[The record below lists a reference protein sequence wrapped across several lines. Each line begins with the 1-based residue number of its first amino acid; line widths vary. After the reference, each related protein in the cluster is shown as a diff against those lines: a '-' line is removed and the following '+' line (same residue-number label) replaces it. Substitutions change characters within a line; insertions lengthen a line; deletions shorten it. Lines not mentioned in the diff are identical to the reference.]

1 MQYWRPNFERKGEL
15 VGLLD
20 KLRGKKTDWITQTTE
35 PITEASVQE
44 WLVTHIAAVAQIN
57 PEDVDIDRPFAEFG
71 MDSMQLFQL
80 SGDLQKFLGHEVSEI
95 VAWDY
100 PTIAQ
105 LSRHLGSTFGI
116 PASAA
121 LVAENELAVESQQ

>member
-1 MQYWRPNFERKGEL
+1 

-20 KLRGKKTDWITQTTE
+20 KLRGKKTDSITQTTE

-44 WLVTHIAAVAQIN
+44 WLVTHIAAVAQIR

-105 LSRHLGSTFGI
+105 LSQHLGSTLGA
-116 PASAA
+116 PANAA
-121 LVAENELAVESQQ
+121 LVAENELVVESQQ

>member
-1 MQYWRPNFERKGEL
+1 M
-15 VGLLD
+15 GLLD
-20 KLRGKKTDWITQTTE
+20 KLRGKKTESITQTTE

-44 WLVTHIAAVAQIN
+44 WLVTHIAAVAEIRS
-57 PEDVDIDRPFAEFG
+57 EDVDIDRPFAEFG

-105 LSRHLGSTFGI
+105 LSRHLGSISEG
-116 PASAA
+116 PAGAA
-121 LVAENELAVESQQ
+121 MVAEDELAMTESQQ

>member
-20 KLRGKKTDWITQTTE
+20 KLRGKKTDSITQTTE

-44 WLVTHIAAVAQIN
+44 WLVTHIAAMAQIQ

-80 SGDLQKFLGHEVSEI
+80 SGDLQKFLGREVSEI

-105 LSRHLGSTFGI
+105 LSKHLTTDSE
-116 PASAA
+116 
-121 LVAENELAVESQQ
+121 VAVTTNMVEEEE

>member
-1 MQYWRPNFERKGEL
+1 

-20 KLRGKKTDWITQTTE
+20 KLRGKKTESIAQTTE

-44 WLVTHIAAVAQIN
+44 WLVTHIAIVAQIK

-80 SGDLQKFLGHEVSEI
+80 SGDLQKFLGQEVSEI

-105 LSRHLGSTFGI
+105 LSRHLASGSES
-116 PASAA
+116 PARAA
-121 LVAENELAVESQQ
+121 LVTEDELAATESQQ

>member
-1 MQYWRPNFERKGEL
+1 

-20 KLRGKKTDWITQTTE
+20 KLRGKKHEVMPASGPVTD
-35 PITEASVQE
+35 ASLQE
-44 WLVTHIAAVAQIN
+44 WLVTQIAAIAKIQ
-57 PEDVDIDRPFAEFG
+57 PEDVDVDRPFAEFG

-80 SGDLQKFLGHEVSEI
+80 SGDLQKYLGREVSEI

-105 LSRHLGSTFGI
+105 LSKHL
-116 PASAA
+116 ASESDVLATGNVGTEEV
-121 LVAENELAVESQQ
+121 LVTESQG

>member
-1 MQYWRPNFERKGEL
+1 M
-15 VGLLD
+15 GLLD
-20 KLRGKKTDWITQTTE
+20 KLRGKKTDSITQTTE

-44 WLVTHIAAVAQIN
+44 WLVTHIAAVAQIR
-57 PEDVDIDRPFAEFG
+57 PEDVDVDRPFAEFG

-80 SGDLQKFLGHEVSEI
+80 SGDLQKFLGQEVSEI

-105 LSRHLGSTFGI
+105 LSRHLGSSFGV
-116 PASAA
+116 PVNTT
-121 LVAENELAVESQQ
+121 LVTEDELTVESHQ

>member
-1 MQYWRPNFERKGEL
+1 

-20 KLRGKKTDWITQTTE
+20 KLRGKKTESITQTTE

-44 WLVTHIAAVAQIN
+44 WLVTHIAAVAQIR

-105 LSRHLGSTFGI
+105 LSRHLSGAFEV
-116 PASAA
+116 PARPSV
-121 LVAENELAVESQQ
+121 VAEDELVVTESQQ

>member
-1 MQYWRPNFERKGEL
+1 

-20 KLRGKKTDWITQTTE
+20 KLRGKKHEVMQSTE
-35 PITEASVQE
+35 PVTEAILQD
-44 WLVTHIAAVAQIN
+44 WLVTQIAAVAKVQ
-57 PEDVDIDRPFAEFG
+57 PDDVDIDRPFAEFG

-80 SGDLQKFLGHEVSEI
+80 SGDLQKFLGREVSEI

-105 LSRHLGSTFGI
+105 LSKHLTADSEV
-116 PASAA
+116 PASSN
-121 LVAENELAVESQQ
+121 LVAEEELATESRS

>member
-1 MQYWRPNFERKGEL
+1 M
-15 VGLLD
+15 GLLD
-20 KLRGKKTDWITQTTE
+20 KLRGKKTETITQTTE

-44 WLVTHIAAVAQIN
+44 WLVTHIAAVAQIT
-57 PEDVDIDRPFAEFG
+57 PEEVDIDRPFAEFG

-105 LSRHLGSTFGI
+105 LSQHLASTFGA
-116 PASAA
+116 PANVT
-121 LVAENELAVESQQ
+121 LVTEDELAVESHQ

>member
-1 MQYWRPNFERKGEL
+1 MGF
-15 VGLLD
+15 LD
-20 KLRGKKTDWITQTTE
+20 KLRGKKQEAVTLSTE
-35 PITEASVQE
+35 PITEASLQE

-57 PEDVDIDRPFAEFG
+57 PADVDIDRPFAEFG

-80 SGDLQKFLGHEVSEI
+80 SGDLQKFMGREVSEI

-105 LSRHLGSTFGI
+105 LSKHLAE
-116 PASAA
+116 PEVPVSAM
-121 LVAENELAVESQQ
+121 LPEDELATTEPQQ

>member
-1 MQYWRPNFERKGEL
+1 M
-15 VGLLD
+15 GLLD
-20 KLRGKKTDWITQTTE
+20 KLRGKKTDSITQTTE
-35 PITEASVQE
+35 PITEGSVQE

-57 PEDVDIDRPFAEFG
+57 SEDVDIDRPFAEFG

-80 SGDLQKFLGHEVSEI
+80 SGDLQKFLGREVSEI

-105 LSRHLGSTFGI
+105 LSKHLTSDVEV
-116 PASAA
+116 PATTSM
-121 LVAENELAVESQQ
+121 VEEEEMATESRS

>member
-1 MQYWRPNFERKGEL
+1 MSWYQGES
-15 VGLLD
+15 VGFLD
-20 KLRGKKTDWITQTTE
+20 KLRGKKTELITRTTE

-44 WLVTHIAAVAQIN
+44 WLVTHIAAVAQIQ

-80 SGDLQKFLGHEVSEI
+80 SGDLQKVLGREVSEI

-100 PTIAQ
+100 PTVTQ
-105 LSRHLGSTFGI
+105 LSRHLASDTGT
-116 PASAA
+116 PASAG
-121 LVAENELAVESQQ
+121 LVDDDELVPAEPQQ